1 MSYVFD
7 ASSLLILARDLG
19 EKVVDIVRGGM
30 TADLAVY
37 EIGNTLWKECVLFKR
52 LSYEEA
58 LRALEFMAALLDIME
73 TVDIRNLNLIDDVL
87 RNASELNITYYDS
100 AYLTI
105 AEKTGRTLVTDDK
118 KLSEASVKRGVKT
131 SDTKALM
138 EKRSWM

>member
-19 EKVVDIVRGGM
+19 EKAVDIVRGEM

-37 EIGNTLWKECVLFKR
+37 EIGNALWKECELLKR

-58 LRALEFMAALLDIME
+58 LKALEFMAALLNIME
-73 TVDIRNLNLIDDVL
+73 TVDIRNLNMIDDVL

-105 AEKTGRTLVTDDK
+105 AEKTDRILVTDDK
-118 KLSEASVKRGVKT
+118 KLSKASVKRGIKT

>member
-1 MSYVFD
+1 VSYVFD

-19 EKVVDIVRGGM
+19 EKAVDVVRGGM

-37 EIGNTLWKECVLFKR
+37 EIGNALWKECALLKR
-52 LSYEEA
+52 LSCEEA
-58 LRALEFMAALLDIME
+58 LKALEFMAALLDIME
-73 TVDIRNLNLIDDVL
+73 TVNIRNLNLIDDVL
-87 RNASELNITYYDS
+87 RNASELNITYYAS
-100 AYLTI
+100 TYLTI
-105 AEKTGRTLVTDDK
+105 AEKTGRILVTDDK